1 MDGGDSST
9 GADRVRVV
17 GQLLG
22 HAGEYGVVTALS
34 RAVGVTRPTLY
45 AWREK
50 GERAVAAAFAPP
62 AAPVATPDLTRRILT
77 TLVAGH
83 ASDRG
88 IQECL
93 AAEGRAVSLGTVSG
107 VVQEAERRAL
117 LAMAA
122 PVAVGPRVLAL
133 DEIYGN
139 DRHGATLSVVDALG
153 GAVWAAAGPV
163 AVDGESWTLLL
174 WEVRARG
181 LRWNGT
187 VSDGGLAMQ
196 QACAAVDPAGCHQR
210 DVWHVLHVCGQVQ
223 GRLDRWVRTLEAK
236 TATVARQAVR
246 VAAGG
251 RARGKQPCTDVAAH
265 AALVARAQASAA
277 ALAYLTDELRQLL
290 GVVVLTP
297 TGLLDSAARRE
308 ELDTLLLLLA
318 DLRDQA
324 PAVPQAELTR
334 LHKHLTGALPGLLT
348 FTPALD
354 LVHRQWGQTLG
365 FAPLALIAWA
375 WQRRA
380 ILGPATEELLTSF
393 PEDWR
398 PAARVLLHT
407 WDTTVRASSLVEN
420 WHSLVRPHLAVH
432 RTLSPG
438 LLALLAVYYNHQ
450 VASRG
455 VHAGQSPLQRS
466 GLDAAP
472 TDWLVALGYPP
483 TRQAAQ
489 FNRSLPADDAR
500 SEAA

>member
-1 MDGGDSST
+1 MDGGDGST
-9 GADRVRVV
+9 GANRVRIV

-22 HAGEYGVVTALS
+22 HAGEYGLVTALS

-50 GERAVAAAFAPP
+50 GQRAVEAAFAPL
-62 AAPVATPDLTRRILT
+62 AAPVAMPDLTRRILT
-77 TLVAGH
+77 TLAAGH

-88 IQECL
+88 IQACL
-93 AAEGRAVSLGTVSG
+93 AAEGRAVSLGTVAG

-117 LAMAA
+117 LAMAT

-139 DRHGATLSVVDALG
+139 NRHGATLSVVDALS

-174 WEVRARG
+174 WEVQARG
-181 LRWNGT
+181 LRWAGT

-196 QACAAVDPAGCHQR
+196 QACAVVDPEGCHQR
-210 DVWHVLHVCGQVQ
+210 DVWHVLHVCSQVQ
-223 GRLDRWVRTLEAK
+223 GRLDRWVRTLEAQ
-236 TATVARQAVR
+236 TATVTRQAAR

-251 RARGKQPCTDVAAH
+251 RARGKQPRTDVAAH
-265 AALVARAQASAA
+265 VALVAQAQAIAA
-277 ALAYLTDELRQLL
+277 ALAYLTGELRRLL

-297 TGLLDSAARRE
+297 TGLLGSAARRE

-318 DLRDQA
+318 ELRDQA
-324 PAVPQAELTR
+324 PALSQAELTR
-334 LHKHLTGALPGLLT
+334 LHQHLTGALPGLLT

-354 LVHRQWGQTLG
+354 LVHQQWGQSLG
-365 FAPLALIAWA
+365 GDGLALAAWA
-375 WQRRA
+375 WQRRTV
-380 ILGPATEELLTSF
+380 LGPSMEELLAGF
-393 PEDWR
+393 PADWR

-420 WHSLVRPHLAVH
+420 WHSLIRPHLAVH

-450 VASRG
+450 IACRG

-466 GLDAAP
+466 GLDNAP

-483 TRQAAQ
+483 ARQDAQ
-489 FNRSLPADDAR
+489 ISRSLPPDDAR